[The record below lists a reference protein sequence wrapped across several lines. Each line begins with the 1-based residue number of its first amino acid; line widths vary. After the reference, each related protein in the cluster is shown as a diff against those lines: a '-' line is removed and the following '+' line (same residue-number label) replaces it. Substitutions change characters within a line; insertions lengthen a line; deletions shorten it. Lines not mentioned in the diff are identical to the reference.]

1 MPLFRAFKFLKTQ
14 KQNHLDCFKRE
25 FSIEKKASPYKKEK

>member
-1 MPLFRAFKFLKTQ
+1 MQ
-14 KQNHLDCFKRE
+14 KQNYLDCFKRE